1 MEDLLALLAPLV
13 RLIST
18 LVGVILFFL
27 YLVRP
32 LLNYLLAN
40 HEIERQKKENAAIL
54 EAFLN
59 DEAEDHPPGDQTG
72 LPGDQPQGRKPPG
85 KETMTRL
92 ASSDPE
98 KAGDLVKKWIH
109 SD

>member
-1 MEDLLALLAPLV
+1 MEDLLAFLEPLI

-18 LVGVILFFL
+18 VVGIILFFL

-40 HEIERQKKENAAIL
+40 HEIERQKRQNAEIL
-54 EAFLN
+54 EAFLS
-59 DEAEDHPPGDQTG
+59 DEAENRPPEGQDSLPEDHPQ
-72 LPGDQPQGRKPPG
+72 QKKSPG
-85 KETMTRL
+85 KETMNRL
-92 ASSDPE
+92 ASSDPD

-109 SD
+109 SE